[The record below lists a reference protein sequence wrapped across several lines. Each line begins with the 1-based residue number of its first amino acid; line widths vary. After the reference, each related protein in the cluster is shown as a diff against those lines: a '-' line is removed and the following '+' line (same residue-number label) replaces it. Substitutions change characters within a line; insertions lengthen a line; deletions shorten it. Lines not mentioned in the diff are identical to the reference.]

1 MTKVFKILQHKF
13 HCGNSYLGLLWS
25 PIRRVHERLL
35 YFGQDLFFYFLN
47 ALLALHETQPKFAT
61 CSHVNQVLNGVQN
74 FGVPK
79 RGA

>member
-35 YFGQDLFFYFLN
+35 YFGQDLFLFFERLVST
-47 ALLALHETQPKFAT
+47 A
-61 CSHVNQVLNGVQN
+61 
-74 FGVPK
+74 
-79 RGA
+79 